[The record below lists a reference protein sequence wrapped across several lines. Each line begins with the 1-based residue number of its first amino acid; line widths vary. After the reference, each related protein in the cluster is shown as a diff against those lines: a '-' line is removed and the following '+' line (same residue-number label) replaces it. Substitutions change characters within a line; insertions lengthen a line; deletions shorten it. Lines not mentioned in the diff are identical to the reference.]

1 MKIGVIGPEITANVI
16 KRVSERELPDVQFV
30 YRCSEFYEESAELA
44 DAYQKERDVDAILFT
59 GPTNF
64 AYARKRLTPTIPWS
78 YLPHSRTAALQAFLE
93 AIAVHSSNLKA
104 ISVDRYDPNLLQ
116 QVLEGVGIHGTAIF
130 RAPYDFEEP
139 GFEKKLL
146 DFHRRCYQSGQV
158 SACFTSME
166 HIMEP
171 LRVEGIPCVRI
182 YPAEEVVQE
191 QVYHLQILNIS
202 ARENQGKLA
211 VIVIHFDYIFDEEE
225 DLFIREW
232 EKMKYQNEFKEQV
245 YAAAQRMEAAVFG
258 SGLDQFFIA
267 TSRNMLMNG
276 FLKKYEHWKLLQ
288 FGQRSPAFRV
298 WLGIGIGNTMLE
310 AKSRAHMAL
319 NHSMAD
325 RPGSSYLAEDEHQAT
340 RLQAAG
346 SEGSAEHSASYFA
359 RKIQVGIDTLEKI
372 DRVLREYGDTVT
384 SDELSER
391 LGITP
396 RSVNRILSRLE
407 EEGCVTL
414 VGKRSTGKGRPARV
428 MRLTLPESLRREE
441 DLSPRSRLGWPQT

>member
-44 DAYQKERDVDAILFT
+44 
-59 GPTNF
+59 PTPIKKSGMWTPSF
-64 AYARKRLTPTIPWS
+64 SPGQPTSPMARKRLTPTIPWS

-171 LRVEGIPCVRI
+171 LRAEGIPCVRI

-288 FGQRSPAFRV
+288 FRPTVFRLPGV
-298 WLGIGIGNTMLE
+298 AGHRHWATPWLE

-325 RPGSSYLAEDEHQAT
+325 RAGSSYLAEDEHQAT

-372 DRVLREYGDTVT
+372 DRVHSGIRRHRDLR
-384 SDELSER
+384 
-391 LGITP
+391 
-396 RSVNRILSRLE
+396 
-407 EEGCVTL
+407 
-414 VGKRSTGKGRPARV
+414 
-428 MRLTLPESLRREE
+428 
-441 DLSPRSRLGWPQT
+441 

>member
-1 MKIGVIGPEITANVI
+1 MKKSFWI
-16 KRVSERELPDVQFV
+16 F
-30 YRCSEFYEESAELA
+30 
-44 DAYQKERDVDAILFT
+44 
-59 GPTNF
+59 
-64 AYARKRLTPTIPWS
+64 
-78 YLPHSRTAALQAFLE
+78 TAA
-93 AIAVHSSNLKA
+93 AIKA
-104 ISVDRYDPNLLQ
+104 ARYPPALPAWSTSWNPW
-116 QVLEGVGIHGTAIF
+116 
-130 RAPYDFEEP
+130 RA
-139 GFEKKLL
+139 
-146 DFHRRCYQSGQV
+146 
-158 SACFTSME
+158 
-166 HIMEP
+166 
-171 LRVEGIPCVRI
+171 EGIPCVRI

-288 FGQRSPAFRV
+288 FGQRSSAFRV

-428 MRLTLPESLRREE
+428 MRLTLPESLRAGGGPLPPVPVRLAA
-441 DLSPRSRLGWPQT
+441 DINKHRGLWPWCLFAVMPSAPPWHPSRFCPHKRR